1 MKKTKVVIASL
12 LKPIDDTRMLD
23 KFGLSMAESNT
34 YDVNI
39 IGFDSKNIKRVEN
52 ITFHPLKAF
61 PRLSVT
67 RLLMPIRVFRF
78 YIKVKP
84 QILIANTHELL
95 IVSCLYK
102 ILFGGK
108 FIYDIRE
115 NYVKNIRNTEV
126 FPRLLRPLLSAWVR
140 LKEWCSKP
148 FVNHYTLAERVYKS
162 QLPFLSKRFTIIE
175 NKYAPNPQTTSSRV
189 KNDSNSINLVFTGT
203 LGESNGVFDAIEVT
217 KKLHDKNNT
226 IRLKIVGYCALK
238 KDLIKLQGEIK
249 DLDFIELNGGDHLV
263 PHSEIIEAIENADFG
278 FVLKKPNKGMN
289 DEKLLTR
296 LFEYTA
302 NKLPILLLD
311 NPTWVTFCE
320 TYNAAVVLNPQ
331 DFDAEYVLNQMTTQ
345 EFYTQG
351 DISQSLWS
359 SESSKL
365 LDLLKHIQG
374 TFSLA

>member
-39 IGFDSKNIKRVEN
+39 IGFDSKNIKRTGN

-67 RLLMPIRVFRF
+67 RLLMPIKVFKF

-84 QILIANTHELL
+84 SILIANTHELL

-140 LKEWCSKP
+140 IKEWGSKP
-148 FVNHYTLAERVYKS
+148 FVNHYILAERIYES
-162 QLPFLSKRFTIIE
+162 QLPFLSKHITIIE
-175 NKYAPNPQTTSSRV
+175 NKYASKPRDTSANDNNDPNF
-189 KNDSNSINLVFTGT
+189 INLVFTGT

-217 KKLHDKNNT
+217 KKLHSKNNT

-238 KDLIKLQGEIK
+238 SDLIRLKEVIK
-249 DLDFIELNGGDHLV
+249 DVDYIDLNGGDHLV
-263 PHSEIIEAIENADFG
+263 PHAEIVEAIQNADFG

-289 DEKLLTR
+289 EEKLLTR

-302 NKLPILLLD
+302 NKLPILLLN
-311 NPTWVTFCE
+311 NPAWVTLCD
-320 TYNAAVVLNPQ
+320 TYNAAIVFNPQ
-331 DFDAEYVLNQMTTQ
+331 DFDTVHVLNQMSTQ
-345 EFYTQG
+345 KFYTRG
-351 DISQSLWS
+351 DISESLWA
-359 SESSKL
+359 SESPKL
-365 LDLLKHIQG
+365 LDLLKHI
-374 TFSLA
+374 